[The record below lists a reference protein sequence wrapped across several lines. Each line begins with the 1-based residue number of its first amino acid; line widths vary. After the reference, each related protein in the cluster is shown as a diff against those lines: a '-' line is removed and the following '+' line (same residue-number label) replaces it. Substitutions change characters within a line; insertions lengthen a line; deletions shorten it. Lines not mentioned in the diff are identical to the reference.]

1 MKRLFALVITV
12 MVTLLATTVFAAEMK
27 MIGTITAI
35 KMVGSGAEMTL
46 KDRKTEAQIVLQAR
60 DNSTMEKIKDRKVR
74 VGDELRIRYDSDS
87 KVIKTIQ
94 KSAGC

>member
-1 MKRLFALVITV
+1 MKRLFSLVVAVT
-12 MVTLLATTVFAAEMK
+12 VTLLSTAVFAAEMK

-35 KMVGSGAEMTL
+35 KMQGAGAEMIL

-60 DNSTMEKIKDRKVR
+60 DNATMEKIKDRKVR
-74 VGDELRIRYDSDS
+74 VGDELRIRYDGDS
-87 KVIKTIQ
+87 KIIKTIQ